1 MRSTYCVVGN
11 RVVVNHQFFPPILLD
26 YTLSFEIKFIMCF
39 IFEATEMNKTNQ
51 KHHKNNIRKTSY
63 DILDQKLLIS
73 LPSRNIKTGQ
83 F

>member
-1 MRSTYCVVGN
+1 
-11 RVVVNHQFFPPILLD
+11 
-26 YTLSFEIKFIMCF
+26 MCF